1 MTMTSKMVECSP
13 FFYLIHEK
21 KEKCECVFFFKKKKK
36 KKRPLKV
43 GGGLLNYLSAL
54 NKPEEPS
61 E

>member
-1 MTMTSKMVECSP
+1 MTMTSKMVECSQ

-21 KEKCECVFFFKKKKK
+21 KKSAVSFLINVQTI
-36 KKRPLKV
+36 KRPSIE
-43 GGGLLNYLSAL
+43 GRLLNYLSAL